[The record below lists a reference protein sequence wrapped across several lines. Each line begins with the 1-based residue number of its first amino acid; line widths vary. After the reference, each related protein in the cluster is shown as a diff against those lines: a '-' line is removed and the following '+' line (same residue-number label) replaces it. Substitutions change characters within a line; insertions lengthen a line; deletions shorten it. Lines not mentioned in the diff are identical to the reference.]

1 MAPWRYPLLWAAA
14 GLAVGIWLEATLGIG
29 GVAGL
34 VALVPIAWWID
45 KRIGYARL
53 AWTLPLMG
61 SLGYLRSYTASLE
74 PGSPIKHLRGHLVRL
89 TGYTTEA
96 PFRSR
101 KTYRLVVEAESAY
114 AFFYQQAFPV
124 TGTLLLYVRDSTV
137 ATLPIGTRIR
147 AIVRLDSVRY
157 NASYWQRQ
165 GITVS
170 AFADSVAS
178 AGIAWGYGA
187 GYIKRLRQR
196 LIQAIEAHFPGEGS
210 PLALIEALL
219 LGYTRG
225 LDPETRAAFQLSGT
239 AHILA
244 VSGMHVSLVLMLWL
258 FLLRQLPPRWS
269 FHPISQSVLIGLIV
283 FYGFLTGAAPSAMR
297 AVLMG
302 SVAILAR
309 MFHKPYFPLNA
320 LGFAAFVQ
328 LSVDPQVLFNLG
340 FLLSY
345 AAVGGIMAYFGLF
358 RALLSGHQPRRKKE
372 KAWVAYLKDLIAIS
386 LAAQIGTLFLSWSY
400 FGKFPAYFLL
410 ANLVAVPLSTALTF
424 AAVGWV
430 ALLWVPVLREGIG
443 WAVYGLAYALIT
455 SVKGLSLLPG
465 ASLSLPPL
473 SPWAGVPLT
482 LAALGMGAY
491 LHHRYKKA
499 QETPWLV

>member
-1 MAPWRYPLLWAAA
+1 
-14 GLAVGIWLEATLGIG
+14 
-29 GVAGL
+29 
-34 VALVPIAWWID
+34 
-45 KRIGYARL
+45 
-53 AWTLPLMG
+53 MG

-74 PGSPIKHLRGHLVRL
+74 PGHSVKHLRGHLVRL

-101 KTYRLVVEAESAY
+101 KTYRLIVEAESVY
-114 AFFYQQAFPV
+114 AFLYQQAFPV
-124 TGTLLLYVRDSTV
+124 TGTLLLYVRDSAR

-165 GITVS
+165 GVEVS
-170 AFADSVAS
+170 AFADSVIAE
-178 AGIAWGYGA
+178 GIAWSYGA

-196 LIQAIEAHFPGEGS
+196 LIQAMEAHFPGKGS

-269 FHPISQSVLIGLIV
+269 FHPVSQSLLIGLIV

-309 MFHKPYFPLNA
+309 MFHKPYLPLNA

-328 LSVDPQVLFNLG
+328 LSADPQVLFNLG

-358 RALLSGHQPRRKKE
+358 RALLSGKDKKSRKKKE

-386 LAAQIGTLFLSWSY
+386 LAAQAGTFFLSWSY
-400 FGKFPAYFLL
+400 FGRFPAYFLL

-430 ALLWVPVLREGIG
+430 ALLWVPALREGIG
-443 WAVYGLAYALIT
+443 WAVYGLAYALIA

-465 ASLSLPPL
+465 ASLSLPSL

-482 LAALGMGAY
+482 LIALGIGAY